1 MIWAI
6 EQKFCFVKVTL
17 NKKMGSVYNREEMS
31 PLGKVGVKYLNFDR
45 LMWR

>member
-17 NKKMGSVYNREEMS
+17 NKKMGSVYKRE
-31 PLGKVGVKYLNFDR
+31 
-45 LMWR
+45 WRVWKRVWKR